1 MGSKGAALGSFTG
14 THAIDCQDLW
24 FSFTEGGESALNGTT
39 LQLPR
44 GARCLLVGANG
55 GAFFISQRPCGP
67 GTYLDSVTK
76 QSGPSTRRARACGV
90 KRDTYCTEAGAMTRW
105 RKKVGEGGKG
115 KEGRSKETDKALTAH
130 SRQVDTAAHPSG

>member
-1 MGSKGAALGSFTG
+1 MGSKGAVLGSFTG

-55 GAFFISQRPCGP
+55 GASFIPWHPCEQLAHP
-67 GTYLDSVTK
+67 DSVTE
-76 QSGPSTRRARACGV
+76 QSGPSTSRARACGV
-90 KRDTYCTEAGAMTRW
+90 KRDTDYTEAGAMNRW

-115 KEGRSKETDKALTAH
+115 RKERKEKARRRT
-130 SRQVDTAAHPSG
+130 RR